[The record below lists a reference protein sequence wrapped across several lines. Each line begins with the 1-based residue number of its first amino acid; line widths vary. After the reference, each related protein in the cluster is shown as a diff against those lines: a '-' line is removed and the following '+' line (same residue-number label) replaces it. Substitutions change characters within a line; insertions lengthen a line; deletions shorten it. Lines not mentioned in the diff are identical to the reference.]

1 MSKTSLEDRS
11 DSNSSWFGHPQQ
23 LARLFTTEMWE
34 RFGYYGMRAL
44 LTLYLAQH
52 FLFNDNVTNG
62 LYGAFTSLVYLTP
75 LFGGLLADQY
85 LGYKRSVKFGA
96 ILMAIGYLTL
106 CFGGEMAKPFMQY
119 EGKRYDVQIKQVE
132 KEVVVEG
139 KATVNIVSLK
149 LVTIDGVQYE
159 IDSHDDGS
167 LHLIGDANERTLAKG
182 SFIFDGE
189 RKQLWVNLMFLA
201 LSCVIVGNGFFK
213 PNISTMVG
221 SLYSKSDSR
230 RDAGFTIFY
239 MGINMGSMISQFLCP
254 LFQVWFGFW
263 AGFLLAAVGMLCAW
277 ALFQFDGDRLKGYG
291 EPPAQGKGKTL
302 LIFLGAICAI
312 PVIWLL
318 LNNTMLTADAAS
330 AAIKEGNGVF
340 NYLLSLPILGKF
352 LFCVFL
358 ASVIGIPIW
367 SFFAGT
373 REEGEKMVV
382 ATVLVVFSVVFWTL
396 FEQAGSSMTL
406 FAERNTERHVFGNYE
421 MPAAQTQ
428 IFNPLFIVIFA
439 PLFSIMW
446 LALGKRGFEPSI
458 PVKFAIGLIL
468 VGLGFMAL
476 VYGSKFASSGF
487 QVGLFWLALAYLLHS
502 LGELCI
508 SPVGLSMIT
517 KLSMVRV
524 VGLMMGVWFLSSSM
538 AQYVGGIVAQLASVE
553 TVGGEVTNPEKALQT
568 YVTVFNTIGIA
579 SMIFGVVLLVL
590 SPFLKRMMHGVR

>member
-1 MSKTSLEDRS
+1 MSNTSLEDRS
-11 DSNSSWFGHPQQ
+11 DSNSSWFGHPRQ

-96 ILMAIGYLTL
+96 ILMAIGYLML

-119 EGKRYDVQIKQVE
+119 EGKRYDVQIKQVD

-139 KATVNIVSLK
+139 KATVNTVSLK
-149 LVTIDGVQYE
+149 LVTIDGFQYE

-167 LHLIGDANERTLAKG
+167 LHLIGEANERTLAKG

-263 AGFLLAAVGMLCAW
+263 AGFLLAAVGMSPS
-277 ALFQFDGDRLKGYG
+277 
-291 EPPAQGKGKTL
+291 PP
-302 LIFLGAICAI
+302 
-312 PVIWLL
+312 VR
-318 LNNTMLTADAAS
+318 
-330 AAIKEGNGVF
+330 E
-340 NYLLSLPILGKF
+340 
-352 LFCVFL
+352 
-358 ASVIGIPIW
+358 
-367 SFFAGT
+367 T
-373 REEGEKMVV
+373 R
-382 ATVLVVFSVVFWTL
+382 
-396 FEQAGSSMTL
+396 
-406 FAERNTERHVFGNYE
+406 R
-421 MPAAQTQ
+421 
-428 IFNPLFIVIFA
+428 
-439 PLFSIMW
+439 
-446 LALGKRGFEPSI
+446 
-458 PVKFAIGLIL
+458 
-468 VGLGFMAL
+468 
-476 VYGSKFASSGF
+476 
-487 QVGLFWLALAYLLHS
+487 
-502 LGELCI
+502 
-508 SPVGLSMIT
+508 
-517 KLSMVRV
+517 
-524 VGLMMGVWFLSSSM
+524 
-538 AQYVGGIVAQLASVE
+538 
-553 TVGGEVTNPEKALQT
+553 
-568 YVTVFNTIGIA
+568 
-579 SMIFGVVLLVL
+579 
-590 SPFLKRMMHGVR
+590 